1 MLQGW
6 GIFTQAIF
14 WIFLIFSLCILT
26 CYIRCWSPTSFE
38 IKQRQVKT
46 SENMRMEKHW
56 VYKKKKLPL
65 AEKIILAQ

>member
-6 GIFTQAIF
+6 GIFTQAIS

-56 VYKKKKLPL
+56 VYKKKLPL